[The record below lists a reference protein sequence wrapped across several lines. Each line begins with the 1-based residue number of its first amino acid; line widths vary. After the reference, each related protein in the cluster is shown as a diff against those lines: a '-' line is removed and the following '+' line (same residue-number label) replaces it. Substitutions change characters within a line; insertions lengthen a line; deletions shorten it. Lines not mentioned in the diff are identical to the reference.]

1 MEIVEVS
8 LYPGEQPG
16 FVSRGLCHSFQE
28 LLTVGV
34 GLISAIHS
42 LPVLVCTLY
51 CRSFALL
58 NTLISRINFLSR
70 FSKPGTL
77 VSPHP
82 FKGSHFVF

>member
-1 MEIVEVS
+1 METVEVS

-51 CRSFALL
+51 SGTFEALH
-58 NTLISRINFLSR
+58 S
-70 FSKPGTL
+70 
-77 VSPHP
+77 
-82 FKGSHFVF
+82 